1 VAAFVERNPDVEI
14 MRAAADEFAI
24 GRRYLG
30 VIPVRKVK
38 NRVTDARDSARFEK
52 LLRRRRHHT
61 PGGR

>member
-1 VAAFVERNPDVEI
+1 VERNPDVEI
-14 MRAAADEFAI
+14 MQAADDEFAI

-38 NRVTDARDSARFEK
+38 NRVTARDSARFEK

-61 PGGR
+61 PCGR